1 MSQDLIELAE
11 SMVICWGLGL
21 LVIVT
26 RVSKFFSNSGWWG
39 AFECMEE
46 NLRIRVDGALW
57 SSETLVN
64 SFGTWSSI
72 KSLSVHYEATAV
84 SLHYFRLYG
93 GFKILIGI
101 FGSIRLLRRQTIIY
115 NLDFK

>member
-11 SMVICWGLGL
+11 SMAICWGLGL

-26 RVSKFFSNSGWWG
+26 RVSKFFSNSGWWW

-46 NLRIRVDGALW
+46 NLRTRVDGVLW

-64 SFGTWSSI
+64 SFGMWSSI
-72 KSLSVHYEATAV
+72 KSLSVHCEATTV

-93 GFKILIGI
+93 GLILNWCFWERTSLAPSILIK
-101 FGSIRLLRRQTIIY
+101 R
-115 NLDFK
+115 DV

>member
-11 SMVICWGLGL
+11 SVAICWGLGL

-26 RVSKFFSNSGWWG
+26 RVSKFFSNSGWWW

-46 NLRIRVDGALW
+46 NLRTRVDGVLW

-64 SFGTWSSI
+64 SFGMWSSI
-72 KSLSVHYEATAV
+72 KSLSVHCEGTAV
-84 SLHYFRLYG
+84 SLHYFRLCG
-93 GFKILIGI
+93 
-101 FGSIRLLRRQTIIY
+101 RTHT
-115 NLDFK
+115 